1 MNVAVTVRRG
11 REARGC
17 LERQAVSEA
26 SGAED
31 GDGPGAAGGRTE
43 EADAAIRP
51 RKANIKKRG
60 IKCLQK
66 KEGDQATEPH
76 R

>member
-1 MNVAVTVRRG
+1 MNVAVTVRHG

-43 EADAAIRP
+43 EADAAIRL
-51 RKANIKKRG
+51 R
-60 IKCLQK
+60 LQK